1 MLSFGGTLVCVG
13 MPEGSPLPIGNS
25 FPSAMVA
32 GMYKIVG
39 SAVGN
44 RGEAAEVLE
53 MATRG
58 IVKFPVRQVG
68 MSSLQSVFE
77 EMGEG
82 KVAGRVVIDLTRD

>member
-1 MLSFGGTLVCVG
+1 MLGFGGTLVCVG
-13 MPEGSPLPIGNS
+13 MPEGSQLPIGNS
-25 FPSAMVA
+25 SPSAMVA

-44 RGEAAEVLE
+44 RGEAAEVLD

-58 IVKFPVRQVG
+58 IVKFPIRQVG

-77 EMGEG
+77 EMNEG
-82 KVAGRVVIDLTRD
+82 KVAGRVVLDLDLD

>member
-1 MLSFGGTLVCVG
+1 MLGFGGTLVCVG
-13 MPEGSPLPIGNS
+13 LPEGSPLPIGNS
-25 FPSAMVA
+25 FPSAIIA

-44 RGEAAEVLE
+44 RGEAAEVLD

-58 IVKFPVRQVG
+58 IVKFPIRQVG

-77 EMGEG
+77 EMKEG
-82 KVAGRVVIDLTRD
+82 KVAGRVVIDLSLD